1 MYNTKK
7 TEAMRIHILIFLTF
21 LIAGQ
26 VFGHESSVSITT
38 DERIASLINRL
49 PAENSADLDMIMS
62 ELSVYGGQ
70 AILHVAPALVP
81 PGHGDDTA
89 ERYLVSGLVK
99 YASRASDPFL
109 TLQVSDALCTAVG
122 ITVYDEVKDLL
133 FQELQFIAGDEAVIT
148 ASGYLN
154 HERLSDPAARV
165 LININSE
172 ASKGALLSGL
182 AAADLAVKLV
192 IVQALGDAKYKPAS
206 AILREMLRT
215 SDTSVKKAV
224 MRSLAETADMLSAE
238 LLAAEA
244 QQAGYDFEPTDAT
257 GSYLLFLKRTAE
269 SGNTSFAE
277 EKLQKII
284 ENDQVPEQT
293 RSAALSILNA
303 DDFYNYILREDEQLE
318 GFVPLFNGVDL
329 QGWTGNKIDYFPHK
343 GMIVCRPTGQGSG
356 NLYTDKEYSDF
367 ILRFE
372 FKLTPGANNGLGIRT
387 PLVGDAAY
395 VGMELQILDDDAD
408 KYKNLQTWQYHGSIY
423 GVIAAERGHLR
434 PVGEWNYQEVYASGN
449 NIRVVLNGVT
459 ILDGDIYKASNGG
472 SQTLDNR
479 SHPGLL
485 NKSGHIGFLGHGDPL
500 KFRNI
505 RILDLKK

>member
-1 MYNTKK
+1 MYNAKK
-7 TEAMRIHILIFLTF
+7 TESMRIHILIFITF
-21 LIAGQ
+21 LIARQ
-26 VFGHESSVSITT
+26 VFGYESPVSNTT
-38 DERIASLINRL
+38 DEKIASLINRL
-49 PAENSADLDMIMS
+49 PAENSADLDKIMS
-62 ELSVYGGQ
+62 ELSTYGGQ
-70 AILHVAPALVP
+70 AILYVAPVLVP
-81 PGHGDDTA
+81 PGQGDDTA

-99 YASRASDPFL
+99 YASQVSDPFL
-109 TLQVSDALCTAVG
+109 ALQVSDALCTAVG
-122 ITVYDEVKDLL
+122 ITGHDEVKDFL
-133 FQELQFIAGDEAVIT
+133 FQELQFIAGDEAVLT
-148 ASGYLN
+148 ASEFLN

-182 AAADLAVKLV
+182 EAADLAVKLV
-192 IVQALGDAKYKPAS
+192 IVQALGDLQYKPAS
-206 AILREMLRT
+206 AVLREMLLT
-215 SDTSVKKAV
+215 PDTSVKKVV
-224 MRSLAETADMLSAE
+224 MRSLAETADMISAE

-244 QQAGYDFEPTDAT
+244 QKAGYDFEPADAT

-269 SGNTSFAE
+269 CGNTSFAE
-277 EKLQKII
+277 EKLQEII

-303 DDFYNYILREDEQLE
+303 DDFYIYTLDKVEKIE

-329 QGWTGNKIDYFPHK
+329 QGWTGNKIDYFAQK
-343 GMIVCRPTGQGSG
+343 GMIVCEPTGRGSG

-387 PLVGDAAY
+387 PLTGDAAY
-395 VGMELQILDDDAD
+395 VGMELQILDNDAD
-408 KYKNLQTWQYHGSIY
+408 KYKNLQPWQYHGSIY

-434 PVGEWNYQEVYASGN
+434 PAGEWNYQEVYASGPH
-449 NIRVVLNGVT
+449 IRVVLNGET

-472 SQTLDNR
+472 TATIDNR

-485 NKSGHIGFLGHGDPL
+485 NESGHIGFLGHGDSL

-505 RILDLKK
+505 RILELKK